1 MVSQLAV
8 QWQRLESA
16 DENHARVAS
25 IADDVVV
32 PDLGGSRGTVQVE
45 VRGAPWLTGMR
56 VRLVLGGQGV
66 DDDYFGQP
74 GFFGDSRWTAW
85 LGVLPFSAQGGGP
98 GVSVAGRPVVR
109 PRGMPVS
116 AAAS

>member
-1 MVSQLAV
+1 L
-8 QWQRLESA
+8 QWQGLESA
-16 DENHARVAS
+16 DENHARVVS

-32 PDLGGSRGTVQVE
+32 PDVRGSCGTVQVE
-45 VRGAPWLTGMR
+45 VGGAPWLTGMR

-74 GFFGDSRWTAW
+74 GFFGDFSLDGLAEGSA
-85 LGVLPFSAQGGGP
+85 GVGGP